1 MKYLK
6 VYENNE
12 NEIKDK
18 KLSKLISKYFFSNLE
33 EFDRIL
39 IEKDDQDDQYMFNI
53 CFDEI
58 FKETIEQVEK
68 FHEFFDYEKTSWS
81 FATDNFTYDS
91 NPKIFTW
98 IYLHDNLI
106 YKYLNKFDML
116 NQSNKYNL

>member
-12 NEIKDK
+12 DYKNK
-18 KLSKLISKYFFSNLE
+18 KLSKLISKHFFSNLE
-33 EFDRIL
+33 EFDRIVVVV
-39 IEKDDQDDQYMFNI
+39 EKDDDQYMFSI

-81 FATDNFTYDS
+81 FATDNFTYDPK
-91 NPKIFTW
+91 PKIFTW

-106 YKYLNKFDML
+106 DKYLNKFDML
-116 NQSNKYNL
+116 EQSNKYNL